1 MVLFFNYIILYH
13 EMLRKTQPRK
23 KDQQEPLQD
32 AAAPRPAG
40 LTGLPNRQWKFK
52 KIIPPAARSAMQGP
66 SGVAQALMAQEDG
79 PKNGQNDM
87 RRSPTCVIKVS
98 KAIGLEQ
105 KPTDTAPPPHSGKS
119 TGYSHSSGDW
129 GQFADISTKEN
140 SPPKTV
146 HASTSATTD
155 ALAGRNTQT
164 SAMPIPFIDSLM
176 RLGRNDA
183 YTSEESNTP
192 AVGSQTSHQEPE
204 GVFSISL

>member
-1 MVLFFNYIILYH
+1 MKCYEKHNQ
-13 EMLRKTQPRK
+13 EK

-105 KPTDTAPPPHSGKS
+105 KPTDTALSRTVENLQDILTHQVIGGNLPILVQKKIHHLKQCMRVPLQQLMHWRVVIRKLQLC
-119 TGYSHSSGDW
+119 
-129 GQFADISTKEN
+129 QF
-140 SPPKTV
+140 
-146 HASTSATTD
+146 H
-155 ALAGRNTQT
+155 L
-164 SAMPIPFIDSLM
+164 
-176 RLGRNDA
+176 
-183 YTSEESNTP
+183 
-192 AVGSQTSHQEPE
+192 
-204 GVFSISL
+204 